1 MTVFLCKFS
10 DMFAGESRKF
20 TFTNRPPIALFRLE
34 DGYFA
39 TDDTCTHAA
48 GSLSEGFIEGDCVVC
63 PVHPGEF
70 DIRTGRAQ
78 CFPVEKDLAVYS
90 LRIADDQIFLDIEV

>member
-1 MTVFLCKFS
+1 MPVFLCKVS
-10 DMFAGESRKF
+10 DMFEGESRKF
-20 TFTNRPPIALFRLE
+20 TFTGHPPIALFRLE

-39 TDDTCTHAA
+39 TDDTCTHAE

-78 CFPVEKDLAVYS
+78 CFPAEKNLAIYPV
-90 LRIADDQIFLDIEV
+90 RVADEQVLLDIEL